1 MKKKLT
7 AFVVAA
13 ALYYTVF
20 VPAFANEITA
30 PGDCDTTLTYS
41 VETDYVVV
49 IPESVKLDES
59 IVITSSK
66 ANTEPGRAVKVRIT
80 DGLTDDGRA
89 ILDRD
94 NDASNYAITT
104 RVKLNGGD
112 NIVTSDTVI
121 ASFVDVTA
129 QTVGGTLTFADPVS
143 PDENPIKAGSYTG
156 FLTFTV
162 SYEDA

>member
-1 MKKKLT
+1 MH
-7 AFVVAA
+7 
-13 ALYYTVF
+13 
-20 VPAFANEITA
+20 
-30 PGDCDTTLTYS
+30 
-41 VETDYVVV
+41 
-49 IPESVKLDES
+49 
-59 IVITSSK
+59 
-66 ANTEPGRAVKVRIT
+66 T